1 MRYIIGKKSKR
12 KMSKKVIHDFTE
24 GPLFGPMLRFSIPFM
39 ISNGLQVL
47 YSMADMLIVGKFVG
61 RHGISGVM
69 TASQSVFFLTMVGMG
84 FATGGQ
90 VLISQLIGRGE
101 RQRLRQAIGTQ
112 FSIILTAGIF
122 FSTLSVLFSEPFLH
136 LLETPDDAFQG
147 ARHYLLICGGG
158 LIFIYGYNMI
168 AAILRGVGDSVR
180 PFKFIVVSSLMNVVL
195 DLVFVGGFGWGVAG
209 AGFATILSQAAA
221 FLLALAYLYR
231 NQEGFN
237 FDFRPASFKV
247 DPVML
252 KALVKL
258 GIPFAVRFAAINI
271 SMLFVTSLVNSLG
284 TATSAA
290 YGIALRLDE
299 FANKISQ
306 GVMMAVST
314 IVGQNIGAGHISRIR
329 RGVYYAWGICGGF
342 FLFFGLA
349 QLLFPRQLYSIFTND
364 EEVLKLAPIIISA
377 LILHYPALL
386 IMKGTNGFVQGIG
399 NALFGLIIAI
409 LDGLVFRVTF
419 SWLFGIYFNM
429 GLYGMIL
436 GYALATYST
445 ALPNLFYFLF
455 IPWYKRKTVI

>member
-1 MRYIIGKKSKR
+1 
-12 KMSKKVIHDFTE
+12 MSKKVIHDFTE

-122 FSTLSVLFSEPFLH
+122 FSALSVLFAEPFLH
-136 LLETPDDAFQG
+136 LLETPEDAFQG

-329 RGVYYAWGICGGF
+329 RGVYYAWAICGGF

-349 QLLFPRQLYSIFTND
+349 QLFFPRQLYSIFTND
-364 EEVLKLAPIIISA
+364 EEVLKLAPVIISA
-377 LILHYPALL
+377 LLLHYPALL

-399 NALFGLIIAI
+399 NAWFGLIIAI

-419 SWLFGIYFNM
+419 SWLFGIYLNM

>member
-1 MRYIIGKKSKR
+1 
-12 KMSKKVIHDFTE
+12 MSKKVIHDFTE

-122 FSTLSVLFSEPFLH
+122 FSALSVLFAEPFLH
-136 LLETPDDAFQG
+136 LLETPEDAFQG

-271 SMLFVTSLVNSLG
+271 SMLFVTSLINSLG

-329 RGVYYAWGICGGF
+329 RGVYYAWAICGGF

-349 QLLFPRQLYSIFTND
+349 QLFFPRQLYSIFTND
-364 EEVLKLAPIIISA
+364 EEVLKLAPVIISA
-377 LILHYPALL
+377 LLLHYPALL

>member
-1 MRYIIGKKSKR
+1 MNQ
-12 KMSKKVIHDFTE
+12 KMSRKVIHDFTE

-39 ISNGLQVL
+39 LSNGLQVL

-61 RHGISGVM
+61 SHGISGVM

-112 FSIILTAGIF
+112 FTIILTAGIV
-122 FSTLSVLFSEPFLH
+122 FSTLSVVFSKPFLR
-136 LLETPDDAFQG
+136 LLETPAEAFQG
-147 ARHYLLICGGG
+147 AWHYLLICGGG

-180 PFKFIVVSSLMNVVL
+180 PFQFIVVSSLMNVVL
-195 DLVFVGGFGWGVAG
+195 DLLFVAGFGWGVAG

-221 FLLALAYLYR
+221 FLMALFYLYR

-237 FDFRPASFKV
+237 FDFKAASLKV

-252 KALVKL
+252 EALVKL

-271 SMLFVTSLVNSLG
+271 SMLFVMSLVNSLG

-329 RGVYYAWGICGGF
+329 RGVYYAWAICGGF

-349 QLLFPRQLYSIFTND
+349 QVIFPRQLYSIFTDD

-399 NALFGLIIAI
+399 NAVFGLITAL

-419 SWLFGIYFNM
+419 SWLFGIYFKM

>member
-1 MRYIIGKKSKR
+1 
-12 KMSKKVIHDFTE
+12 MSKTIIHDFTK
-24 GPLFGPMLRFSIPFM
+24 GPLFGPMLFFSIPFM
-39 ISNGLQVL
+39 LSNGLQVL

-61 RHGISGVM
+61 SHGISAVM

-90 VLISQLIGRGE
+90 VLISQLIGLGE
-101 RQRLRQAIGTQ
+101 RERLKTAIGTQ
-112 FSIILTAGIF
+112 FTIIFSAGLF
-122 FSTLSVLFSEPFLH
+122 FSVLSVVFADPFLH
-136 LLETPDDAFQG
+136 LMKTPEEAFLG
-147 ARHYLLICGGG
+147 AYHYLLICGGG
-158 LIFIYGYNMI
+158 LLFIYGYNMI

-180 PFKFIVVSSLMNVVL
+180 PFQFIVVSSFMNVVL
-195 DLVFVGGFGWGVAG
+195 DLLFVAVFKWGVAG
-209 AGFATILSQAAA
+209 AGFATILSQAVA
-221 FLLALAYLYR
+221 FLMALTFLYR
-231 NQEGFN
+231 NQESFH

-247 DPVML
+247 DPAML

-290 YGIALRLDE
+290 FGIALRLDE

-314 IVGQNIGAGHISRIR
+314 IVGQNIGAGQIGRIR
-329 RGVYYAWGICGGF
+329 RGVYYAWAICGGF

-349 QLLFPRQLYSIFTND
+349 QLFFPRALYSIFTDD
-364 EEVLKLAPIIISA
+364 ENVLKLAPIIISA
-377 LILHYPALL
+377 LLLHYPALL

-399 NALFGLIIAI
+399 NAMFGLVIAI

>member
-1 MRYIIGKKSKR
+1 
-12 KMSKKVIHDFTE
+12 MSKKVIHDFTE

-122 FSTLSVLFSEPFLH
+122 FSALSVLFSEPFLH
-136 LLETPDDAFQG
+136 LLETPDDAFHG

-209 AGFATILSQAAA
+209 AGFATILSQAVA
-221 FLLALAYLYR
+221 FLMALSYLYR

-377 LILHYPALL
+377 LLTHYPALL

-419 SWLFGIYFNM
+419 SWLFGIYFGM

>member
-1 MRYIIGKKSKR
+1 
-12 KMSKKVIHDFTE
+12 MSKKVIHDFTE

-122 FSTLSVLFSEPFLH
+122 FSALSVLFAEPFLH
-136 LLETPDDAFQG
+136 LLETPEDAFQG

-329 RGVYYAWGICGGF
+329 RGVYYAWAICGGF

-364 EEVLKLAPIIISA
+364 EEVLKLAPVIISA
-377 LILHYPALL
+377 LLLHYPALL

-419 SWLFGIYFNM
+419 SWLFGIYFGM

>member
-1 MRYIIGKKSKR
+1 MAR
-12 KMSKKVIHDFTE
+12 KVIHDFTE

-112 FSIILTAGIF
+112 VSIILTAGIF
-122 FSTLSVLFSEPFLH
+122 FSALSVIFVDPFLH

-195 DLVFVGGFGWGVAG
+195 DLVFVGCFGWGVAG

-377 LILHYPALL
+377 LLTHYPALL

>member
-1 MRYIIGKKSKR
+1 MP
-12 KMSKKVIHDFTE
+12 KKVIHDFTE
-24 GPLFGPMLRFSIPFM
+24 GKLFGPMLLFAIPFM
-39 ISNGLQVL
+39 VSNGLQVL

-61 RHGISGVM
+61 SHGISGVM

-101 RQRLRQAIGTQ
+101 QHRLKEAIGTQ
-112 FSIILTAGIF
+112 FSIILTAGVF
-122 FSTLSVLFSEPFLH
+122 FSTLSVIFAEPFLK
-136 LLETPDDAFQG
+136 LLETPAEAFRG
-147 ARHYLLICGGG
+147 AYHYLLICGGG

-180 PFKFIVVSSLMNVVL
+180 PFQFIVISALTNIVL
-195 DLVFVGGFGWGVAG
+195 DLVFVAGFRWGVAG
-209 AGFATILSQAAA
+209 AGFATILSQAVA
-221 FLLALAYLYR
+221 FLLALRYLYR
-231 NQEGFN
+231 NQEGFH
-237 FDFRPASFKV
+237 FDFRLRSFRV

-271 SMLFVTSLVNSLG
+271 SMLFVMSLVNSLG

-306 GVMMAVST
+306 GVMMAVAT
-314 IVGQNIGAGHISRIR
+314 IVGQNIGAGKIDRIR
-329 RGVYYAWGICGGF
+329 RGVYYAWAICGGF
-342 FLFFGLA
+342 FLVFGLL
-349 QLLFPRQLYSIFTND
+349 QIFFPRTLYSIFTND
-364 EEVLKLAPIIISA
+364 EEVMKLAPIIISA
-377 LILHYPALL
+377 LIIHYPALL

-399 NALFGLIIAI
+399 NAIFGLVIAL
-409 LDGLVFRVTF
+409 LDGLIFRITF
-419 SWLFGIYFNM
+419 SWFFGIYLNM

-436 GYALATYST
+436 GYALATYGT

>member
-1 MRYIIGKKSKR
+1 MAR
-12 KMSKKVIHDFTE
+12 KVIHDFTE

-112 FSIILTAGIF
+112 FSIILAAGIF
-122 FSTLSVLFSEPFLH
+122 FSALSVLFSEPFLH

-168 AAILRGVGDSVR
+168 AAFLRGVGDSVR
-180 PFKFIVVSSLMNVVL
+180 PFKFIVVSSLMNVAL
-195 DLVFVGGFGWGVAG
+195 DLVFVGVFGWGVAG

-271 SMLFVTSLVNSLG
+271 SMLFVTSLINSLG

-329 RGVYYAWGICGGF
+329 RGVYYAWAICGGF

-377 LILHYPALL
+377 LLTHYPALL

>member
-1 MRYIIGKKSKR
+1 
-12 KMSKKVIHDFTE
+12 MSKKVIHDFTE

-122 FSTLSVLFSEPFLH
+122 FSALSVLFAEPFLH

-271 SMLFVTSLVNSLG
+271 SMLFVTSLINSLG

-329 RGVYYAWGICGGF
+329 RGVYYAWAICGGF

-349 QLLFPRQLYSIFTND
+349 QLFFPRQLYSIFTND
-364 EEVLKLAPIIISA
+364 EEVLKLAPVIISA
-377 LILHYPALL
+377 LLLHYPALL

>member
-1 MRYIIGKKSKR
+1 MRYIIGKQSNR

-122 FSTLSVLFSEPFLH
+122 FSALSVLFAEPFLH

-271 SMLFVTSLVNSLG
+271 SMLFVTSLINSLG

-329 RGVYYAWGICGGF
+329 RGVYYAWAICGGF

-377 LILHYPALL
+377 LLLHYPALL

>member
-1 MRYIIGKKSKR
+1 
-12 KMSKKVIHDFTE
+12 MSKKVIHDFTE

-122 FSTLSVLFSEPFLH
+122 FSALSVIFVDPFLH

-209 AGFATILSQAAA
+209 AGFATILSQAVA

-329 RGVYYAWGICGGF
+329 RGVYYAWAICGGF

-377 LILHYPALL
+377 LLTHYPALL

>member
-1 MRYIIGKKSKR
+1 
-12 KMSKKVIHDFTE
+12 MSKKVIHDFTE

-122 FSTLSVLFSEPFLH
+122 FSALSVLFAEPFLH

-209 AGFATILSQAAA
+209 AGFATILSQAVA
-221 FLLALAYLYR
+221 FLMALAYLYR

-237 FDFRPASFKV
+237 FDFRPASFRV
-247 DPVML
+247 DTVML

-329 RGVYYAWGICGGF
+329 RGVYYAWAICGGF

-349 QLLFPRQLYSIFTND
+349 QLFFPRQLYSIFTND
-364 EEVLKLAPIIISA
+364 EEVLKLAPVIISA
-377 LILHYPALL
+377 LLLHYPALL

-399 NALFGLIIAI
+399 NAWFGLIIAI

-419 SWLFGIYFNM
+419 SWLFGIFFNM

>member
-1 MRYIIGKKSKR
+1 MAKKI
-12 KMSKKVIHDFTE
+12 IHDFTR
-24 GPLFGPMLRFSIPFM
+24 GPLFGPMLFFSIPFM
-39 ISNGLQVL
+39 LSNGLQVL

-61 RHGISGVM
+61 SRGISAVM

-101 RQRLRQAIGTQ
+101 RERLKTAIGTQ
-112 FSIILTAGIF
+112 FTIIFSAGTL
-122 FSTLSVLFSEPFLH
+122 FSVLSVVFADPFLH
-136 LLETPDDAFQG
+136 LMKTPDDAFLG
-147 ARHYLLICGGG
+147 AYHYLLICGGG
-158 LIFIYGYNMI
+158 LLFIYGYNMI

-180 PFKFIVVSSLMNVVL
+180 PFQFIVVSSFMNVVL
-195 DLVFVGGFGWGVAG
+195 DLLFVAVFKWGVAG

-221 FLLALAYLYR
+221 FLMALAFLYR
-231 NQEGFN
+231 NQESFL
-237 FDFRPASFKV
+237 FDFKLSSFKV
-247 DPVML
+247 DSVML

-290 YGIALRLDE
+290 FGIALRLDE

-314 IVGQNIGAGHISRIR
+314 IVGQNIGAGQIGRIR
-329 RGVYYAWGICGGF
+329 RGVYYAWAICGGF
-342 FLFFGLA
+342 FLFFGLV
-349 QLLFPRQLYSIFTND
+349 QLFFPRTLYSIFTDD
-364 EEVLKLAPIIISA
+364 ENVLKLAPVIISA
-377 LILHYPALL
+377 LLLHYPALL

-399 NALFGLIIAI
+399 NAVFGLVIAI

-419 SWLFGIYFNM
+419 SWLFGIYLNM

>member
-1 MRYIIGKKSKR
+1 
-12 KMSKKVIHDFTE
+12 MSKSVIHDFTR
-24 GPLFGPMLRFSIPFM
+24 GPLFGPMLWFSIPFM
-39 ISNGLQVL
+39 LSNGLQVL

-61 RHGISGVM
+61 SHGIAAVM

-90 VLISQLIGRGE
+90 VLVSQLIGRGE
-101 RQRLRQAIGTQ
+101 EPRLRTAIGTQ
-112 FSIILTAGIF
+112 FTIILTAGLF
-122 FSTLSVLFSEPFLH
+122 FSILSVAFAEPFLN
-136 LLETPDDAFQG
+136 LLRTPEEAFRG
-147 ARHYLLICGGG
+147 AWHYLLICGGG

-180 PFKFIVVSSLMNVVL
+180 PFQFIVVSSLMNVVL
-195 DLVFVGGFGWGVAG
+195 DLVFVAGFKWGVAG

-221 FLLALAYLYR
+221 FLLALHYLYR
-231 NQEGFN
+231 NQEGFH
-237 FDFRPASFKV
+237 FDFKASSFKV
-247 DPVML
+247 DPAML

-271 SMLFVTSLVNSLG
+271 SMLFVTSMINSLG

-290 YGIALRLDE
+290 FGIALRLDE

-314 IVGQNIGAGHISRIR
+314 IVGQNIGARQIERIR
-329 RGVYYAWGICGGF
+329 RGVYYAWAICGGF

-349 QLLFPRQLYSIFTND
+349 QLLFPRELYSIFTND
-364 EEVLKLAPIIISA
+364 EAVLKLAPVIISA
-377 LILHYPALL
+377 LLIHYPALL

-399 NALFGLIIAI
+399 NALFGLIIA
-409 LDGLVFRVTF
+409 LMDGLIFRVSF

-436 GYALATYST
+436 GYALATYGT
-445 ALPNLFYFLF
+445 AIPNLFYFLF

>member
-1 MRYIIGKKSKR
+1 
-12 KMSKKVIHDFTE
+12 MSKTIIHDFTK
-24 GPLFGPMLRFSIPFM
+24 GPLFGPMLFFSIPFM
-39 ISNGLQVL
+39 LSNGLQVL

-61 RHGISGVM
+61 SHGISAVM

-90 VLISQLIGRGE
+90 VLISQLIGLGE
-101 RQRLRQAIGTQ
+101 RERLKSAIGTQ
-112 FSIILTAGIF
+112 FTIIFSAGLF
-122 FSTLSVLFSEPFLH
+122 FSVLSVVFADPFLH
-136 LLETPDDAFQG
+136 LMKTPEEAFRG
-147 ARHYLLICGGG
+147 AYHYLLICGGG
-158 LIFIYGYNMI
+158 LLFIYGYNMI

-180 PFKFIVVSSLMNVVL
+180 PFQFIVVSSFMNVVL
-195 DLVFVGGFGWGVAG
+195 DLVFVAVFKWGVAG
-209 AGFATILSQAAA
+209 AGFATILSQAVA
-221 FLLALAYLYR
+221 FLMALTFLYR
-231 NQEGFN
+231 NQESFH

-247 DPVML
+247 DPAML

-271 SMLFVTSLVNSLG
+271 SMLFVTSLINSLG

-290 YGIALRLDE
+290 FGIALRLDE

-314 IVGQNIGAGHISRIR
+314 IVGQNIGAGQIGRIR
-329 RGVYYAWGICGGF
+329 RGVYYAWAICGGF

-349 QLLFPRQLYSIFTND
+349 QLFFPRALYSIFTDD
-364 EEVLKLAPIIISA
+364 ENVLKLAPIIISA
-377 LILHYPALL
+377 LLIHYPALL

-399 NALFGLIIAI
+399 NAVFGLVIAI

-455 IPWYKRKTVI
+455 IPWHKRKTVI

>member
-1 MRYIIGKKSKR
+1 
-12 KMSKKVIHDFTE
+12 MSKAVIHDFTK
-24 GPLFGPMLRFSIPFM
+24 GPLFSRMLLFSIPFM
-39 ISNGLQVL
+39 LSNGLQVL

-61 RHGISGVM
+61 SHGISGVM

-90 VLISQLIGRGE
+90 VLVSQLIGRGE
-101 RQRLRQAIGTQ
+101 RQRLKSAIGTQ
-112 FSIILTAGIF
+112 FTIIATAGIV
-122 FSTLSVLFSEPFLH
+122 FSTLSVLFAGPFLH
-136 LLETPDDAFQG
+136 LLETPKEAFRG
-147 ARHYLLICGGG
+147 AYHYLLICGGG

-180 PFKFIVVSSLMNVVL
+180 PFQFIVISSFMNVIL
-195 DLVFVGGFGWGVAG
+195 DLLFVAGFGWGVAG

-221 FLLALAYLYR
+221 FLLAIFYLYR
-231 NQEGFN
+231 NRAAFY
-237 FDFRPASFKV
+237 FDFKPASFRV
-247 DPVML
+247 DGVML
-252 KALVKL
+252 RTLFKL

-271 SMLFVTSLVNSLG
+271 SMLFVTSLINSLG

-290 YGIALRLDE
+290 FGIALRLDE

-314 IVGQNIGAGHISRIR
+314 IVGQNIGAGQFGRIR
-329 RGVYYAWGICGGF
+329 RGVYYAWAICGGF

-349 QLLFPRQLYSIFTND
+349 QLLFPRTLYSIFTND

-377 LILHYPALL
+377 LLLHYPALL

-399 NALFGLIIAI
+399 NALFGLIIAV
-409 LDGLVFRVTF
+409 LDGLVFRVSF
-419 SWLFGIYFNM
+419 SWLFGIYFKM

-436 GYALATYST
+436 GYALATYAT

-455 IPWYKRKTVI
+455 IPWHKRKTVI

>member
-1 MRYIIGKKSKR
+1 
-12 KMSKKVIHDFTE
+12 MSQNVIHDFTQ
-24 GPLFGPMLRFSIPFM
+24 GPLFGRMLLFSIPFM
-39 ISNGLQVL
+39 LSNGLQGL
-47 YSMADMLIVGKFVG
+47 YSMADRLIVGRCVG
-61 RHGISGVM
+61 SHGISAVM

-101 RQRLRQAIGTQ
+101 RNRLGTAIGTQ
-112 FSIILTAGIF
+112 FTIILVAGLV
-122 FSTLSVLFSEPFLH
+122 FSALSVLFAEEI
-136 LLETPDDAFQG
+136 LLLLKTPPEAFRG
-147 ARHYLLICGGG
+147 AHHYLMICGGG

-180 PFKFIVVSSLMNVVL
+180 PFQFIVVSSLLNVVL
-195 DLVFVGGFGWGVAG
+195 DLVFTAKLGWGVAG
-209 AGFATILSQAAA
+209 AGAATILSQAVA
-221 FLLALAYLYR
+221 FLLALRYLYR
-231 NQEGFN
+231 NQEAFQ
-237 FDFRPASFKV
+237 FDFRIASFKV
-247 DPVML
+247 DPEML
-252 KALVKL
+252 RALVKL

-271 SMLFVTSLVNSLG
+271 SMLFVTSLINSLG
-284 TATSAA
+284 AATSAA
-290 YGIALRLDE
+290 FGIALRLDE

-314 IVGQNIGAGHISRIR
+314 IVGQNIGAGKIDRIR
-329 RGVYYAWGICGGF
+329 RGVYYAWAICGGF

-349 QLLFPRQLYSIFTND
+349 QLLFPRALYSIFTDD
-364 EEVLKLAPIIISA
+364 EEVLKLAPVIISA
-377 LILHYPALL
+377 LLLHYPALL

-399 NALFGLIIAI
+399 NAVFGLVIAI

-419 SWLFGIYFNM
+419 SWLFGIYLGM

>member
-1 MRYIIGKKSKR
+1 
-12 KMSKKVIHDFTE
+12 MSKAVIHDFTK
-24 GPLFGPMLRFSIPFM
+24 GPLFSRMLLFSIPFM
-39 ISNGLQVL
+39 LSNGLQVL

-61 RHGISGVM
+61 SHGISAVM

-90 VLISQLIGRGE
+90 VLISQLIGLGE
-101 RQRLRQAIGTQ
+101 RERLKSAIGTQ
-112 FSIILTAGIF
+112 FTIIFSAGLF
-122 FSTLSVLFSEPFLH
+122 FSVLSVVFADPFLH
-136 LLETPDDAFQG
+136 LMKTPDDAFLG
-147 ARHYLLICGGG
+147 AYHYLLICGGG
-158 LIFIYGYNMI
+158 LLFIYGYNMI

-180 PFKFIVVSSLMNVVL
+180 PFQFIVVSSFMNVVL
-195 DLVFVGGFGWGVAG
+195 DLVFVAVFKWGVAG
-209 AGFATILSQAAA
+209 AGFATILSQAVA
-221 FLLALAYLYR
+221 FLMALIFLYR
-231 NQEGFN
+231 NQESFH

-247 DPVML
+247 DPAML

-271 SMLFVTSLVNSLG
+271 SMLFVTSLINSLG

-290 YGIALRLDE
+290 FGIALRLDE

-314 IVGQNIGAGHISRIR
+314 IVGQNIGAGQIGRIR
-329 RGVYYAWGICGGF
+329 RGVYYAWAICGGF

-349 QLLFPRQLYSIFTND
+349 QLFFPRALYSIFTDD
-364 EEVLKLAPIIISA
+364 ENVLKLAPIIISA
-377 LILHYPALL
+377 LLLHYPALL

-399 NALFGLIIAI
+399 NAVFGLVIAI

-455 IPWYKRKTVI
+455 IPWHKRKTVI

>member
-1 MRYIIGKKSKR
+1 MP
-12 KMSKKVIHDFTE
+12 KKVIHDFTE
-24 GPLFGPMLRFSIPFM
+24 GKLFGPMLLFAIPFM
-39 ISNGLQVL
+39 VSNGLQVL

-61 RHGISGVM
+61 SHGISAVM

-101 RQRLRQAIGTQ
+101 PHRLREAIGTQ
-112 FSIILTAGIF
+112 FSIILAAGLF
-122 FSTLSVLFSEPFLH
+122 FSILSVVFAEPFLK
-136 LLETPDDAFQG
+136 LLETPGPAFRG
-147 ARHYLLICGGG
+147 AHHYLLICGGG

-180 PFKFIVVSSLMNVVL
+180 PFQFIMISALLNIVL
-195 DLVFVGGFGWGVAG
+195 DLVFVAGFRWGVAG
-209 AGFATILSQAAA
+209 AGFATILSQAVA
-221 FLLALAYLYR
+221 FFLALRYLYQ
-231 NQEGFN
+231 NQEGFH
-237 FDFRPASFKV
+237 FDFRRSSFRV
-247 DPVML
+247 DPEML

-271 SMLFVTSLVNSLG
+271 SMLFVMSLVNSLG

-306 GVMMAVST
+306 GVMMAVAT
-314 IVGQNIGAGHISRIR
+314 IVGQNIGAGKIDRIR
-329 RGVYYAWGICGGF
+329 RGVYYAWAICGGF
-342 FLFFGLA
+342 FLVFGLL
-349 QLLFPRQLYSIFTND
+349 QVFFPRALYSIFTND
-364 EEVLKLAPIIISA
+364 EDVMKLAPVIISA
-377 LILHYPALL
+377 LIIHYPALL

-399 NALFGLIIAI
+399 NAMFGLVIAL
-409 LDGLVFRVTF
+409 LDGLVFRITF
-419 SWLFGIYFNM
+419 SWFFGIYLNM

-436 GYALATYST
+436 GYALATYGT
-445 ALPNLFYFLF
+445 AIPNLFYFLF

>member
-1 MRYIIGKKSKR
+1 
-12 KMSKKVIHDFTE
+12 
-24 GPLFGPMLRFSIPFM
+24 MLRFSIPFM
-39 ISNGLQVL
+39 LSNGLQVL
-47 YSMADMLIVGKFVG
+47 YSMADMLIVGKFIG
-61 RHGISGVM
+61 SHGISGVM

-112 FSIILTAGIF
+112 FSIILTAGIV
-122 FSTLSVLFSEPFLH
+122 FSILSVIFSGPFLR
-136 LLETPDDAFQG
+136 LLETPADAFQG
-147 ARHYLLICGGG
+147 SLHYLLICGGG

-180 PFKFIVVSSLMNVVL
+180 PFKFIVVSSLMNVAL
-195 DLVFVGGFGWGVAG
+195 DLLFVGGFGWGVAG
-209 AGFATILSQAAA
+209 AGFTTILSQAAA
-221 FLLALAYLYR
+221 FLMALSYLYR

-237 FDFRPASFKV
+237 FDFKPASFKI

-252 KALVKL
+252 KALFKL

-271 SMLFVTSLVNSLG
+271 SMLFVTSLINSLG

-290 YGIALRLDE
+290 FGIALRLDE

-329 RGVYYAWGICGGF
+329 RGVYYAWAICGGF

-349 QLLFPRQLYSIFTND
+349 QLLFPRQLYSIFTDD
-364 EEVLKLAPIIISA
+364 EEVLKLAPVIISGL
-377 LILHYPALL
+377 LIHYPALL

-419 SWLFGIYFNM
+419 SWLFGVYLNM